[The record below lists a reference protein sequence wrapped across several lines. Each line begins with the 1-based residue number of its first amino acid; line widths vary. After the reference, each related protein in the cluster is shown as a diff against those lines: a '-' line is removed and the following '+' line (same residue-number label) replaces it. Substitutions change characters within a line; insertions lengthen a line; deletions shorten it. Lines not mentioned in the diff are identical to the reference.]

1 MNNQR
6 NHCKLKLFKLL
17 KLFELSCSIDPSNV
31 QPILG
36 SFWQPEVS
44 KKGQFWPLTTSDLL
58 LGKCFLS
65 SKVHKQAIT
74 IFVGFTLVKID
85 SFELLK

>member
-1 MNNQR
+1 MFSR
-6 NHCKLKLFKLL
+6 FLAVF
-17 KLFELSCSIDPSNV
+17 
-31 QPILG
+31 G
-36 SFWQPEVS
+36 SQKS
-44 KKGQFWPLTTSDLL
+44 QKKGQFWPLTTSDLL